1 MARRAQH
8 DMQHWAQHVSQQQAS
23 GLSVRE
29 YCRRKGIEVH
39 HFYYGRKRVMAGA
52 NTLQAQ
58 LPTPTVGTTSN
69 SGETVPNAYQFPGQP
84 MVMIQLSDQT
94 SVHVPAKMLD
104 TIEALL
110 RMAQRLSQPE
120 STLATSVFRS
130 VIVRS

>member
-8 DMQHWAQHVSQQQAS
+8 DTQFWALQVSQQKAS

-52 NTLQAQ
+52 NTLRAQ
-58 LPTPTVGTTSN
+58 PPTSTVGRPSN
-69 SGETVPNAYQFPGQP
+69 SGETVPNANQLNVQP
-84 MVMIQLSDQT
+84 MVIIQLSDRT
-94 SVHVPAKMLD
+94 SVHVPVQMLD
-104 TIEALL
+104 TIEAVLK
-110 RMAQRLSQPE
+110 MAQRLSAPE
-120 STLATSVFRS
+120 STPATGVFRS